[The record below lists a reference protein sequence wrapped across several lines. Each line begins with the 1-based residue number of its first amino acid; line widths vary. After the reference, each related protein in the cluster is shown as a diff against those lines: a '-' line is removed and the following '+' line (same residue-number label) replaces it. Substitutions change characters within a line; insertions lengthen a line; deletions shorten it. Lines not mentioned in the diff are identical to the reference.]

1 MTEKQ
6 KITFELWKF
15 FLELHSGIIFYVA
28 SICLASTWPIYITE
42 KMIFFVVC
50 IYLRNIYQ
58 YSIWM
63 GLPPTKRSAYFHSF
77 HLFCKF
83 YLQST
88 KDLDVTLSIRVGK
101 MILLV
106 STPSNTEIP
115 LPTPDKLL
123 NLIRCWC
130 LLQYLL
136 QKGFM
141 DVSCSCRI
149 NGVCQCLSGKKM
161 S

>member
-1 MTEKQ
+1 MKVFLRASFRHYILRGIHLFGIHVANLHNG
-6 KITFELWKF
+6 KNDF
-15 FLELHSGIIFYVA
+15 F
-28 SICLASTWPIYITE
+28 
-42 KMIFFVVC
+42 
-50 IYLRNIYQ
+50 
-58 YSIWM
+58 WM

-101 MILLV
+101 MFLLV
-106 STPSNTEIP
+106 STPSKTEIP
-115 LPTPDKLL
+115 LPTPDNLL